1 MQTGAFRTRSVSHG
15 VNMSDKVILTQQ
27 GYDKLYE
34 DLNFLKTKKRREGAD
49 QLEKA
54 RAHGDLSENADW
66 ETAKEAKHQL
76 EIRIGQLEAR
86 LGNARI
92 LDKGDIA
99 QDKAYLSA
107 KVKVKNLESGDIFD
121 YTLVS
126 QDEAN
131 FDEGKISVTSPIGRG
146 ILGKALN
153 EEAVIQ
159 VPAGKI
165 KLKIME
171 IRYE

>member
-1 MQTGAFRTRSVSHG
+1 MP
-15 VNMSDKVILTQQ
+15 DKVILTQQ

-34 DLNFLKTKKRREGAD
+34 DLNFLKTKKRREVAD

-86 LGNARI
+86 LANARI
-92 LDKGDIA
+92 LEKGDIA

-107 KVKVKNLESGDIFD
+107 KVKVKNLDSGDIFD

-153 EEAVIQ
+153 EETVIQ

-171 IRYE
+171 IQYE

>member
-1 MQTGAFRTRSVSHG
+1 
-15 VNMSDKVILTQQ
+15 MSDTVILTQQ

-34 DLNFLKTKKRREGAD
+34 ELNFLKTKKRREVAD

-54 RAHGDLSENADW
+54 RAHGDLSENSDW
-66 ETAKEAKHQL
+66 ETAKETKHQL
-76 EIRIGQLEAR
+76 EIRIGQLESR

-92 LDKGDIA
+92 LDKGDVA

-121 YTLVS
+121 YMLVS

-131 FDEGKISVTSPIGRG
+131 FEEGKISVTSPIGRG
-146 ILGKALN
+146 ILGKALG
-153 EEAVIQ
+153 EETIIQ

-171 IRYE
+171 IQYE

>member
-1 MQTGAFRTRSVSHG
+1 MTE
-15 VNMSDKVILTQQ
+15 KIILTQQ
-27 GYDKLYE
+27 GYDKLFE
-34 DLNFLKTKKRREGAD
+34 ELNFLKTKKRREVAD

-54 RAHGDLSENADW
+54 RAHGDLSENSEY
-66 ETAKEAKHQL
+66 ETAKETKHQL
-76 EIRIGQLEAR
+76 EIRIAELEHKLSSAK
-86 LGNARI
+86 I
-92 LDKGDIA
+92 LDKGEIA

-107 KVKVKNLESGDIFD
+107 KVKVQNLDSKDIFE
-121 YTLVS
+121 YTLVA

-131 FDEGKISVTSPIGRG
+131 FDEGKISVTSPIGKG
-146 ILGKALN
+146 LLGRSLN

-171 IRYE
+171 IKYE

>member
-1 MQTGAFRTRSVSHG
+1 MAGSFDEG
-15 VNMSDKVILTQQ
+15 KMSDKVVLTKQ
-27 GYDKLYE
+27 GYEKLLK
-34 DLNFLKTKKRREGAD
+34 DLEHLKTKKRREVAD

-54 RAHGDLSENADW
+54 RAFGDLSENAEY

-86 LGNARI
+86 LANARI
-92 LDKGDIA
+92 LEKGDIA
-99 QDKAYLSA
+99 KDKVYLSA
-107 KVKVKNLESGDIFD
+107 KVRVKNLDSGETFD

-131 FDEGKISVTSPIGRG
+131 FNEGKISVTSPIGKG
-146 ILGKALN
+146 LLGKKMN
-153 EEAVIQ
+153 EEIAIQ
-159 VPAGKI
+159 IPAGQI

-171 IRYE
+171 INYE

>member
-1 MQTGAFRTRSVSHG
+1 MP
-15 VNMSDKVILTQQ
+15 DKVILTQQ

-34 DLNFLKTKKRREGAD
+34 DLNFLKTKKRREVAD

-86 LGNARI
+86 LSNARI
-92 LDKGDIA
+92 LGKGDVA

-107 KVKVKNLESGDIFD
+107 KVKVL
-121 YTLVS
+121 
-126 QDEAN
+126 
-131 FDEGKISVTSPIGRG
+131 
-146 ILGKALN
+146 
-153 EEAVIQ
+153 
-159 VPAGKI
+159 PADF
-165 KLKIME
+165 
-171 IRYE
+171 

>member
-1 MQTGAFRTRSVSHG
+1 MTS
-15 VNMSDKVILTQQ
+15 KVILTQQ

-34 DLNFLKTKKRREGAD
+34 NLNFLKTKKRREVAD

-76 EIRIGQLEAR
+76 EIRIRQLEVR
-86 LGNARI
+86 LSNARI
-92 LDKGDIA
+92 LDKGDVA
-99 QDKAYLSA
+99 RDKAYLSA
-107 KVKVKNLESGDIFD
+107 KVTVKNLDSGDIFN

-153 EEAVIQ
+153 EETVIQ

-171 IRYE
+171 ICYE

>member
-1 MQTGAFRTRSVSHG
+1 
-15 VNMSDKVILTQQ
+15 MSDKVILTQE

-34 DLNFLKTKKRREGAD
+34 DLVFLKTKKRREVAD

-86 LGNARI
+86 LASARI
-92 LDKGDIA
+92 VDKGDIA

-107 KVKVKNLESGDIFD
+107 TVKVKNLDSGDVFD
-121 YTLVS
+121 YVLVS

-146 ILGKALN
+146 ILGKSLN
-153 EEAVIQ
+153 EETIIP

>member
-1 MQTGAFRTRSVSHG
+1 MTE
-15 VNMSDKVILTQQ
+15 KIILTQQ
-27 GYDKLYE
+27 GYEKLSE
-34 DLNFLKTKKRREGAD
+34 ELNFLKTKKRREIAN

-54 RAHGDLSENADW
+54 RAHGDLSENSEY

-76 EIRIGQLEAR
+76 EIRIGELEHR
-86 LGNARI
+86 LAHARI
-92 LDKGDIA
+92 LDKNEVA

-107 KVKVKNLESGDIFD
+107 KLKVQNIDNKEIFE
-121 YTLVS
+121 YMLVA

-131 FDEGKISVTSPIGRG
+131 FEEGKISVSSPIGKG
-146 ILGKALN
+146 LLGRVLN
-153 EEAVIQ
+153 EEVVIQ

-171 IRYE
+171 IKYE